1 MGNEIYIVKRGNT
14 RVTLPDKASATNI
27 VIALTILGCCDPLTT
42 QMIAGNKQD
51 LEVFEL
57 TFLDKH
63 VNIVSQHDAETVLHW
78 MLELGC
84 TKACI
89 EKISEASKEKD

>member
-1 MGNEIYIVKRGNT
+1 MSNEIYIVKRGNT

-51 LEVFEL
+51 LELFEL
-57 TFLDKH
+57 AFLDKH
-63 VNIVSQHDAETVLHW
+63 VKIVSQHDAEVVLHW
-78 MLELGC
+78 MMELGC
-84 TKACI
+84 QKATI
-89 EKISEASKEKD
+89 GRISEASEE